1 MIGALAIF
9 LGFLSYA
16 FVILAIF
23 RLFKINYF
31 NPIVKI
37 FTTYL
42 EPASRSVLFFL
53 SPLMAALVLALVL
66 KFISF
71 YLAYSSGNEA
81 LTLFYLSII
90 DVLKFGFLILFYSLM
105 GSVIL
110 SWVAPG
116 NNHPLLQIVE
126 EIGSNIMGPIRKFMP
141 PMGGLD
147 FTPIIGLL
155 VLNGIY
161 VGLSQI
167 FTSML

>member
-1 MIGALAIF
+1 MIGALATF

-42 EPASRSVLFFL
+42 EPVPRSVLFFL

-71 YLAYSSGNEA
+71 YLASSSGNEA

-155 VLNGIY
+155 VLNKIY
-161 VGLSQI
+161 IELSQI

>member
-1 MIGALAIF
+1 
-9 LGFLSYA
+9 
-16 FVILAIF
+16 
-23 RLFKINYF
+23 
-31 NPIVKI
+31 
-37 FTTYL
+37 
-42 EPASRSVLFFL
+42 
-53 SPLMAALVLALVL
+53 MAALVLALVL

-155 VLNGIY
+155 VLNKIY
-161 VGLSQI
+161 IELFQI

>member
-1 MIGALAIF
+1 MIGALATF
-9 LGFLSYA
+9 LDLLSYA

-23 RLFKINYF
+23 RLLKINYF

-42 EPASRSVLFFL
+42 EPVAKTVLFFS

-66 KFISF
+66 NFISF
-71 YLAYSSGNEA
+71 YLTDSSGNEA

-90 DVLKFGFLILFYSLM
+90 DVLRFGFLILFYSLM

-126 EIGSNIMGPIRKFMP
+126 EIASSVLSPIRKFMP
-141 PMGGLD
+141 PRGGLD

-155 VLNGIY
+155 VLNLINTSL
-161 VGLSQI
+161 VQI
-167 FTSML
+167 ITSMI